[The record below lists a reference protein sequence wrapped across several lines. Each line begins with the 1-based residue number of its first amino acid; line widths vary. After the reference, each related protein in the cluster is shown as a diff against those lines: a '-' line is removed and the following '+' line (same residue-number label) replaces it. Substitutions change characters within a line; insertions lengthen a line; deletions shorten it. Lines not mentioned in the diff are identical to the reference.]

1 MNVDMNDQIS
11 FERESWSFKEIKQ
24 ESAGN
29 IIGRQLMLDL
39 SPLALVYKMTT
50 ISSDLI
56 SIFAAFG

>member
-11 FERESWSFKEIKQ
+11 FNGESWSITEIKQ
-24 ESAGN
+24 SARN

-39 SPLALVYKMTT
+39 SPMALVYKITT
-50 ISSDLI
+50 ISGDLI